1 MKIINI
7 GCQLKSEID
16 GGFISNHKNYKN
28 KGNKYN
34 IIELHLLLKNKMSI
48 KDKSK
53 YFSK

>member
-1 MKIINI
+1 MKMNNI

-16 GGFISNHKNYKN
+16 GGFTNNLKNYKN

-34 IIELHLLLKNKMSI
+34 IIELHLLLKKKMSI
-48 KDKSK
+48 KYKRK